1 MHSVHWHWMHLAA
14 SAAAFSF
21 VTCSGSR
28 RLSDPSTPSM
38 VKNSATLSK
47 LVDQTFVEIITGSK
61 DVSALDDLQ
70 QEWLTLGGQSIL
82 DEVNA

>member
-1 MHSVHWHWMHLAA
+1 
-14 SAAAFSF
+14 
-21 VTCSGSR
+21 
-28 RLSDPSTPSM
+28 M
-38 VKNSATLSK
+38 VKNSAPLSK

-70 QEWLTLGGQSIL
+70 QQWLTLGGQSIL

>member
-1 MHSVHWHWMHLAA
+1 MNDFHGV
-14 SAAAFSF
+14 
-21 VTCSGSR
+21 
-28 RLSDPSTPSM
+28 STPSM
-38 VKNSATLSK
+38 VKNSAPLSK

-70 QEWLTLGGQSIL
+70 QQWLTLGGQSIL